1 MEQEIGHSVARTNPH
16 ACRWVIGTSMVCE
29 KADGGPKSVPADAVA
44 EWQDGGRTLYL
55 RKRQADESLEGD
67 FAADRIHV
75 GGTSAAVWCLG
86 EDTFCKAHAW
96 IEGLELEANNLRF
109 VTEKL
114 PDVAI
119 PEVLYTWIDR
129 DINRTFL
136 LTKRV
141 EGQVLDDVWPR
152 LSTLQRREIADYIAR
167 VCVTLADNTS
177 SRLETITGCGIYE
190 PYLLESAPKSHPT
203 WKPRLLGPF
212 DSPEALRACTA
223 KASSQPPPA
232 IDPTFYF
239 YHADLG
245 PTNVMVSENG
255 RVTGIIDWE
264 SAAFYPRFFLA
275 TKPSISGGFNLGR
288 RGDKN
293 RGLWADLLT
302 KAIEAHGGYE
312 PMLEKFRCWSDGKLE

>member
-16 ACRWVIGTSMVCE
+16 ACRWVIGTLMVCE
-29 KADGGPKSVPADAVA
+29 EADGSESVPADAIA
-44 EWQDGGRTLYL
+44 EWQDGDTTLYL
-55 RKRQADESLEGD
+55 RKRSANELLEGN
-67 FAADRIHV
+67 FAADRVHI

-86 EDTFCKAHAW
+86 ENTFCKAHAW

-109 VTEKL
+109 VAEKM
-114 PDVAI
+114 PDVTI
-119 PEVLYTWIDR
+119 PEVIYTWIDR
-129 DINRTFL
+129 KINRTFL

-141 EGQVLDDVWPR
+141 EGQILNDVWPR
-152 LSTLQRREIADYIAR
+152 LSSLQRTEIANYIAR
-167 VCVTLADNTS
+167 VCVTLAANTS

-190 PYLLESAPKSHPT
+190 PYLLENAPKSHPT

-212 DSPEALRACTA
+212 QSPEALHACMA
-223 KASSQPPPA
+223 EASSQPPPA
-232 IDPTFYF
+232 IDPTFHF

-245 PTNVMVSENG
+245 PTNTMASEDG